1 MCHFFVII
9 FIFISKDTQ
18 NLKYRR
24 IVIHRGTL
32 LLSRVRGM
40 SESTM
45 QISLTKKW
53 FIC

>member
-9 FIFISKDTQ
+9 CILFKDTQ